1 VSVSVNGVAA
11 PVYGLGNANGQ
22 EVVNFQVPF
31 SVADTVSA
39 SIVVSR
45 SGQSSTAVTVPVQGT
60 QPAIYTTD
68 GTQAIVVH
76 NADNTLVT
84 ASRPLQRGEFA
95 YLYASA
101 LGPVANQPATGA
113 GAPSLPLAATT
124 TKVTVL
130 VGGVPSEVQ
139 FAGLAP
145 GLVGVYQVNF
155 RVPANAPV
163 GSQSL
168 MVTVGDA
175 SSPAASITVN

>member
-1 VSVSVNGVAA
+1 MNK
-11 PVYGLGNANGQ
+11 
-22 EVVNFQVPF
+22 
-31 SVADTVSA
+31 
-39 SIVVSR
+39 
-45 SGQSSTAVTVPVQGT
+45 VPVSFLVPVKNEAANLPRCLESIAWADEIWVVDSQS
-60 QPAIYTTD
+60 TD

-163 GSQSL
+163 GGQSL